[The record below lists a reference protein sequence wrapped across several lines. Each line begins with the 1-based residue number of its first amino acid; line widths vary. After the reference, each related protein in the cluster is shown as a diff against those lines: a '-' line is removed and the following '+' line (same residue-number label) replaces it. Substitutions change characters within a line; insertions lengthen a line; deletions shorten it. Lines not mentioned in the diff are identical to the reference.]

1 MSQLKLLYQYPQS
14 QMTDHPFQA
23 ILVCQQNAQNPDFIK
38 DVESMGAHVWKIM
51 EKQIEVRQLKVANDL
66 KAFLILGLMPN
77 PGTLGLYMNCIAQIS
92 KERDGQEVDLLAFN
106 MKFSE
111 GYPSP
116 ETLELAWDEAK
127 AFAAA
132 QAN

>member
-1 MSQLKLLYQYPQS
+1 MSQLKLLYQHPQS
-14 QMTDHPFQA
+14 QMTDHQFQA

-51 EKQIEVRQLKVANDL
+51 EKQIEALQLKVANDL

-77 PGTLGLYMNCIAQIS
+77 PGILGLYMNCIAQIS